1 MIFVA
6 VTIGVILIYLA
17 IEYRYYILYFF
28 ALVKNKA
35 KYDSELKTL
44 MKQNVKKRIYKDETI
59 RKYIDYINKVFEEQ
73 VKGSY
78 TFKGDFVIRE
88 DLSNRLLYS
97 RFNNDYIKEL
107 YKCMLEHFE
116 IKEEELPLEIKS
128 ISSRTYTPYF
138 GLYDVDNKKVTLV
151 KDPYITLDTLVA
163 VLAHE
168 CTHHFLLSRHIEL
181 KGDIPNELL
190 TDLTT
195 IYLGFGKYLYEGYKD
210 NRRVIYDGE
219 FNVLVDG
226 NKAGYLAYGDIK
238 YAIKYIKEINRQK
251 NENKN

>member
-1 MIFVA
+1 MIFIA
-6 VTIGVILIYLA
+6 VTLSAILIYLA
-17 IEYRYYILYFF
+17 YEYRYYILYFF
-28 ALVKNKA
+28 ALVRNKA

-44 MKQNVKKRIYKDETI
+44 MKQNVKKRLYKNETI

-73 VKGSY
+73 VKNSY
-78 TFKGDFVIRE
+78 TFKGDFVISQ
-88 DLSNRLLYS
+88 DLTSRLLYS
-97 RFNNDYIKEL
+97 RFNNDYINEL
-107 YKCMLEHFE
+107 FKTMLDHFE
-116 IKEEELPLEIKS
+116 IKELPLEIKS
-128 ISSRTYTPYF
+128 ISSRTYTSYF
-138 GLYDVDNKKVTLV
+138 GLYDVDNKKVILV
-151 KDPYITLDTLVA
+151 KDPYMTLDTLVA

-195 IYLGFGKYLYEGYKD
+195 IYLGFGKYLYNGYRD

-238 YAIKYIKEINRQK
+238 YAMKYIKEINK
-251 NENKN
+251 K